1 MGLSQDELPSTI
13 PSTFCNIFGAICH
26 VLCCISATSRVVL
39 ALVILVPGLLAQ
51 VARPPIV
58 QVEKEK
64 KAVKDPNTPV
74 GKSLRANAPDPDNYV
89 IRGVQKSEGDSN
101 MVYARGQCP
110 DACAEIET
118 VDLIIKAD
126 EIDYNKTTEYAEAR
140 GHVYYENFKP
150 GEGEKIW
157 AERAEY
163 QVDKKEGK
171 FYNVH
176 GTSPAKVDARPG
188 LLTTSN
194 PFYFE
199 GAWAEKIKNRIKLY
213 DGFVTDCLV
222 PRPAWKLTG
231 RRFDVISHERAK
243 AYWAVYRLRGIPIF
257 YSPFFYKSLKKNP
270 RRTGFLLPDI
280 TRSTLFGWMYSAGF
294 FWAINR
300 SFDLT
305 YRPEFMSERGLA
317 HNLEFRGRP
326 TDKSDFDFTLHG
338 VDDRLHQGGY
348 VINVIGHDDLGH
360 GWTAIGQIN
369 YLDSFLFRQAFTQ
382 SFTEAISSETHSI
395 VDITKHWDSFGINI
409 DYSRDVNF
417 QSTAPG
423 DRILI
428 RKLPEVEF
436 LTRDRQLLS
445 KIFPLWFSMDTT
457 YDLLHRDQPQFQTR
471 QFMDRID
478 IAPRIMTAFS
488 WKGFSIVPS
497 FTFRNTYYDST
508 FDSTGRVQGQ
518 NLLRTSR
525 ETMVDFLFP
534 TLERVY
540 KTPKFVGDKMKHVME
555 LRATYRLVGGVQD
568 FNEIIRFDS
577 TDLITN
583 TNELLISFTN
593 RFYVKSKNG
602 QVKELLSWQLW
613 QKRFFDPTFG
623 GTLVNGVRNV
633 NWSSIDLTGFAF
645 LDGPRTYSPIV
656 SAIRYQPDHFNVE
669 WRADYDPK
677 SGQIVDSAVSA
688 GGRWADYFLNFGHNQ
703 LRPGTVLAPTSNQF
717 TSAFGFGKANK
728 RGWNAGGTI
737 FYDYRTG
744 QLNYLSSQVTRNWD
758 CCGVSVQ
765 YRRLHYGIISNDVYQ
780 FSFSI
785 SNIGSFGTLRKQES
799 LF

>member
-1 MGLSQDELPSTI
+1 
-13 PSTFCNIFGAICH
+13 
-26 VLCCISATSRVVL
+26 
-39 ALVILVPGLLAQ
+39 
-51 VARPPIV
+51 
-58 QVEKEK
+58 
-64 KAVKDPNTPV
+64 
-74 GKSLRANAPDPDNYV
+74 
-89 IRGVQKSEGDSN
+89 
-101 MVYARGQCP
+101 
-110 DACAEIET
+110 
-118 VDLIIKAD
+118 
-126 EIDYNKTTEYAEAR
+126 
-140 GHVYYENFKP
+140 
-150 GEGEKIW
+150 
-157 AERAEY
+157 
-163 QVDKKEGK
+163 
-171 FYNVH
+171 
-176 GTSPAKVDARPG
+176 
-188 LLTTSN
+188 
-194 PFYFE
+194 
-199 GAWAEKIKNRIKLY
+199 
-213 DGFVTDCLV
+213 
-222 PRPAWKLTG
+222 
-231 RRFDVISHERAK
+231 
-243 AYWAVYRLRGIPIF
+243 
-257 YSPFFYKSLKKNP
+257 
-270 RRTGFLLPDI
+270 
-280 TRSTLFGWMYSAGF
+280 
-294 FWAINR
+294 
-300 SFDLT
+300 
-305 YRPEFMSERGLA
+305 
-317 HNLEFRGRP
+317 
-326 TDKSDFDFTLHG
+326 
-338 VDDRLHQGGY
+338 
-348 VINVIGHDDLGH
+348 
-360 GWTAIGQIN
+360 
-369 YLDSFLFRQAFTQ
+369 
-382 SFTEAISSETHSI
+382 
-395 VDITKHWDSFGINI
+395 
-409 DYSRDVNF
+409 
-417 QSTAPG
+417 
-423 DRILI
+423 
-428 RKLPEVEF
+428 
-436 LTRDRQLLS
+436 
-445 KIFPLWFSMDTT
+445 
-457 YDLLHRDQPQFQTR
+457 
-471 QFMDRID
+471 
-478 IAPRIMTAFS
+478 
-488 WKGFSIVPS
+488 
-497 FTFRNTYYDST
+497 
-508 FDSTGRVQGQ
+508 
-518 NLLRTSR
+518 
-525 ETMVDFLFP
+525 MVDFLFP

-540 KTPKFVGDKMKHVME
+540 KTPKFIGDKMKHVME

-623 GTLVNGVRNV
+623 GTIVDGVRNV